1 MKFFH
6 NKIPG
11 VSRLVT
17 TAVLNAKV
25 REIENKILLV
35 SGLVKKIYYNPKI
48 SDIDNKH
55 FTNSD

>member
-1 MKFFH
+1 M
-6 NKIPG
+6 
-11 VSRLVT
+11 T